1 MTRGNGF
8 KLKEERFRLDTR
20 KVFYG
25 KGGEALE
32 QVAQRSSESPIPGNI
47 QGQAGQGSE
56 QPDLAVDT
64 PIHCREVGQVAFEG
78 PLQVKQFSDH
88 LLWTTEGT
96 FCTCTCDI

>member
-1 MTRGNGF
+1 MVSNSR
-8 KLKEERFRLDTR
+8 RRDLDW
-20 KVFYG
+20 
-25 KGGEALE
+25 
-32 QVAQRSSESPIPGNI
+32 I
-47 QGQAGQGSE
+47 QGKFFMVRVVRHWNRLPREAVKAPSLETFKAGQGSE
-56 QPDLAVDT
+56 QPDVAVDT